1 METRQ
6 NRRVQKTRELIRAAA
21 QRLFLQQGYLGTSTD
36 AILAEA
42 GISSKETLY
51 RHYASKEE
59 LFVDVL
65 GHLTLEQPRISSRLS
80 EMPAPHDLLSLR
92 QALATIAREILS
104 IMIQPEYLAL
114 LRVIMAETPRFPQ
127 LGPLFR
133 ATVPERGL
141 FILTAL
147 LRQASEQNIIADV
160 DFDAVTHALLGGLL
174 TYALLDI
181 FFAGE
186 DAHPP
191 SLERADAVV
200 EVIMRAF
207 VESGLIWGLGSAF
220 LLWLAVPTG
229 LLPLLQGAASLG
241 MLDEARAHFPELVA
255 YLLFFGFPLGIITGV
270 LNTRTT
276 SGGRIP
282 GKYGRRNARLKCLKS
297 RT

>member
-1 METRQ
+1 MLYNSTVRYDTEMRLIDMEARQ
-6 NRRVQKTRELIRAAA
+6 NRRVQKTREQIRAAA
-21 QRLFLQQGYLGTSTD
+21 QRLFLQHGYLGTSTD
-36 AILAEA
+36 AIMTEA

-65 GHLTLEQPRISSRLS
+65 GHLTLEQPRISSRLA
-80 EMPAPHDLLSLR
+80 EMPAPHDLPSLR
-92 QALATIAREILS
+92 QALVTVAREILS

-114 LRVIMAETPRFPQ
+114 LRVILAETPRFPQ

-147 LRQASEQNIIADV
+147 LRQAREQNIIADL

-181 FFAGE
+181 VFAGE

-200 EVIMRAF
+200 EVIMR
-207 VESGLIWGLGSAF
+207 
-220 LLWLAVPTG
+220 
-229 LLPLLQGAASLG
+229 SLVR
-241 MLDEARAHFPELVA
+241 E
-255 YLLFFGFPLGIITGV
+255 
-270 LNTRTT
+270 
-276 SGGRIP
+276 
-282 GKYGRRNARLKCLKS
+282 
-297 RT
+297 

>member
-6 NRRVQKTRELIRAAA
+6 HSRAQKTREQIRAAA
-21 QRLFLQQGYLGTSTD
+21 HRIFLQHGYLATSTD
-36 AILAEA
+36 AIMAEA

-65 GHLTLEQPRISSRLS
+65 GNLTLEQPGLSARLS
-80 EMPAPHDLLSLR
+80 EMPALHDLQSLR
-92 QALATIAREILS
+92 QALSTLAREILS

-114 LRVIMAETPRFPQ
+114 LRVIIAETPRFPQ
-127 LGPLFR
+127 LGQLFR

-141 FILTAL
+141 FMLTAL
-147 LRQASEQNIIADV
+147 LRQAREQNIIADV
-160 DFDAVTHALLGGLL
+160 DLDAATRALLGGLL

-200 EVIMRAF
+200 EVIMRA
-207 VESGLIWGLGSAF
+207 L
-220 LLWLAVPTG
+220 
-229 LLPLLQGAASLG
+229 
-241 MLDEARAHFPELVA
+241 
-255 YLLFFGFPLGIITGV
+255 
-270 LNTRTT
+270 
-276 SGGRIP
+276 
-282 GKYGRRNARLKCLKS
+282 RRE
-297 RT
+297 